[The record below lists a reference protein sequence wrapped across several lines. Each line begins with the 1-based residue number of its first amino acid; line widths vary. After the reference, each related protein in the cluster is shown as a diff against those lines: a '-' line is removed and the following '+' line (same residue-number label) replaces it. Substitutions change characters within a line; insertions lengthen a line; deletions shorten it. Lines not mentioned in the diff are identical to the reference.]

1 DESRRRS
8 NSELLTRRRRA
19 RAGCAGGSD
28 PSDGAASGALALGV
42 RGRASA
48 GPSAGAASV
57 VAAGAASVV
66 APAGSEGGAGAGVG
80 GGAAAAA
87 AVVAPAGAE
96 AGAGAG
102 GGAGGAVGAGAGAGA
117 GAAVGAGAGAAG
129 GAGAGGVAGA
139 GFSSAKRSSNTLGP
153 ASAAGA
159 VAADPDER
167 GAEPPRE
174 VAGGISP
181 GLRCAIDGF
190 RLGAAG
196 VGGFGGGGGDVAARG
211 ACASGRAVERPSS
224 STCFASAWRSS
235 SPSSAGSTLMCTKP
249 RTRVMPVSIRGAPS
263 DSSGGRSPKAMRCTP
278 STVLST
284 NGSSS
289 VP

>member
-1 DESRRRS
+1 M
-8 NSELLTRRRRA
+8 LL
-19 RAGCAGGSD
+19 GVGG
-28 PSDGAASGALALGV
+28 GAA
-42 RGRASA
+42 A

-66 APAGSEGGAGAGVG
+66 APAGSEAGAGSGV
-80 GGAAAAA
+80 
-87 AVVAPAGAE
+87 
-96 AGAGAG
+96 
-102 GGAGGAVGAGAGAGA
+102 GAGGAVGAGA
-117 GAAVGAGAGAAG
+117 GAGAGAAG

-181 GLRCAIDGF
+181 GLRCANDGF
-190 RLGAAG
+190 RIGAAE
-196 VGGFGGGGGDVAARG
+196 VAGFGAGGGDFAARD
-211 ACASGRAVERPSS
+211 AFASGSSMERPSS

-263 DSSGGRSPKAMRCTP
+263 DSSGGRSPKA
-278 STVLST
+278 
-284 NGSSS
+284 
-289 VP
+289 

>member
-1 DESRRRS
+1 
-8 NSELLTRRRRA
+8 
-19 RAGCAGGSD
+19 GCAGGSD

-42 RGRASA
+42 RGGASA

-66 APAGSEGGAGAGVG
+66 ARAGSEGGVGSGV
-80 GGAAAAA
+80 
-87 AVVAPAGAE
+87 
-96 AGAGAG
+96 
-102 GGAGGAVGAGAGAGA
+102 GAGGAVGGSGGAGE
-117 GAAVGAGAGAAG
+117 GAAGGGGGGGAGAAG

-190 RLGAAG
+190 RIGAAG
-196 VGGFGGGGGDVAARG
+196 VAGFGAGGGDFAARD
-211 ACASGRAVERPSS
+211 AFASGSSMERPSS